1 MTAEPKNYWENIKP
15 GVRAMPPYN
24 LKEASCRIK
33 LNQNESP
40 FEVPEEVRDE
50 ILEFVRKHSFSRY
63 PGLLAVPLAEK
74 LSEVLGLPKNWVLVG
89 HGSNELIWALI
100 QTVLGRGD
108 RVVVPVPAFALF
120 THYPKVVEAE
130 LVEVP
135 AKEDLSFDV
144 ERLLSEA
151 GNPETR
157 LVLIASPSNP
167 TGAALGLR
175 DVEHLCRAT
184 RGLVLLD
191 EAYFQF
197 AKEDALSLLPKHP
210 NLILLRTFSK
220 AFHLAG
226 MRVGYLLAQPETSE
240 AVSKCKLPFSV
251 DALAQMAAM
260 AMLARQDWVDEK
272 AGYIVRERERLFR
285 ELGTLPGVRPYPS
298 QANFILFRV
307 PDARKVFEGLLEQGI
322 LIRDVS
328 HYPQLADCLRVT
340 VGLKSENEAFLKA
353 LRQVLNL

>member
-1 MTAEPKNYWENIKP
+1 MTVDPKDYWENIKP

-40 FEVPEEVRDE
+40 FAIPEEVRSE
-50 ILEFVRKHSFSRY
+50 ILSFAKEHAFSRY
-63 PGLLAVPLAEK
+63 PALLAVPLAEK
-74 LSEVLGLPKNWVLVG
+74 LSALLKVPKDWVLVG

-120 THYPKVVEAE
+120 AHYPRVVEAE
-130 LVEVP
+130 LIEVP
-135 AKEDLSFDV
+135 AREDLSFDV
-144 ERLLSEA
+144 EHLLSEA
-151 GNPETR
+151 GNPETK
-157 LVLIASPSNP
+157 LVLVASPNSP
-167 TGAALGLR
+167 TGAVLGLK
-175 DVEHLCRAT
+175 DVEHLCQAT
-184 RGLVLLD
+184 KGLVLLD

-197 AKEDALSLLPKHP
+197 AKENALGLLTKHP

-226 MRVGYLLAQPETSE
+226 MRVGYLLAQPEISE

-260 AMLARQDWVDEK
+260 AMLARQDWVEDK
-272 AGYIVRERERLFR
+272 VHYIVQERERLFQ
-285 ELGTLPGVRPYPS
+285 ELGELPGVRPYPS

-307 PDARKVFEGLLEQGI
+307 PDARKVFEDLLEQGV

-328 HYPQLADCLRVT
+328 HNPLLANCLRVT
-340 VGLKSENEAFLKA
+340 VGLEDENEAFLKA
-353 LRQVLNL
+353 LRGILLT

>member
-1 MTAEPKNYWENIKP
+1 MTTDPKDYWENIKP
-15 GVRAMPPYN
+15 VVRGMPSYN

-40 FEVPEEVRDE
+40 FAIPEEVRSE
-50 ILEFVRKHSFSRY
+50 ILSFAKEYAFSRY
-63 PGLLAVPLAEK
+63 PALLAVPLAEK
-74 LSEVLGLPKNWVLVG
+74 LSELLKVPKDWVLVG

-100 QTVLGRGD
+100 QAVLGRGD

-120 THYPKVVEAE
+120 THYPKIVEAE

-135 AKEDLSFDV
+135 VREDLAFDV

-151 GNPETR
+151 GNPETK
-157 LVLIASPSNP
+157 LTLLASPNSP
-167 TGAALGLR
+167 TGAALALR
-175 DVEHLCRAT
+175 DVEHLCQAT

-197 AKEDALSLLPKHP
+197 AKANALGLLADHP
-210 NLILLRTFSK
+210 NLILLRSFSK

-226 MRVGYLLAQPETSE
+226 MRVGYLLARPEIAG
-240 AVSKCKLPFSV
+240 AVSKAKLPFSV
-251 DALAQMAAM
+251 DALAQTAVM

-272 AGYIVRERERLFR
+272 VGYIVRERERLFQK
-285 ELGTLPGVRPYPS
+285 LGKLPGVRPYPS

-307 PDARKVFEGLLEQGI
+307 PDSRKVFDGLLEQGI

-328 HYPQLADCLRVT
+328 HYPLLANCLRVT
-340 VGLKSENEAFLKA
+340 VGLESENDAFMKA
-353 LRQVLNL
+353 LKRILNK

>member
-1 MTAEPKNYWENIKP
+1 MTTDPKDYWENIKP
-15 GVRAMPPYN
+15 VVRGMPSYN
-24 LKEASCRIK
+24 LKEVSCRIK

-40 FEVPEEVRDE
+40 FEIPEEVRAE
-50 ILEFVRKHSFSRY
+50 ILECTKKHAFSRY
-63 PGLLAVPLAEK
+63 PSLLAVPLAEK
-74 LSEVLGLPKNWVLVG
+74 LSEVLGLPREWVLVG
-89 HGSNELIWALI
+89 HGSNELIWALV
-100 QTVLGRGD
+100 QAVLGRGD
-108 RVVVPVPAFALF
+108 RVVVPTPAFALF

-130 LVEVP
+130 LAEAP

-157 LVLIASPSNP
+157 LVLIASPNSP
-167 TGAALGLR
+167 TGAVLGLR

-191 EAYFQF
+191 EAYCQF
-197 AKEDALSLLPKHP
+197 AKENALSLLQKHP
-210 NLILLRTFSK
+210 NLLLLRTFSK

-226 MRVGYLLAQPETSE
+226 MRVGYLLAQPEISE

-251 DALAQMAAM
+251 DALAQTAAM
-260 AMLARQDWVDEK
+260 AMLARQDWVEDK
-272 AGYIVRERERLFR
+272 VCYIIQERERLFQ

-307 PDARKVFEGLLEQGI
+307 PDAKRAFEGLLKKGI
-322 LIRDVS
+322 LVRDVS
-328 HYPQLADCLRVT
+328 HYPLLADCLRVT
-340 VGLKSENEAFLKA
+340 VGLEGENDAFMKA
-353 LRQVLNL
+353 LKQILNK

>member
-1 MTAEPKNYWENIKP
+1 MTVDPKDYWENIKL

-40 FEVPEEVRDE
+40 FAIPEEVRSE
-50 ILEFVRKHSFSRY
+50 ILSFAKEHAFSRY
-63 PGLLAVPLAEK
+63 PALLAFPLAEK
-74 LSEVLGLPKNWVLVG
+74 LSALLKVPKDWVLVG

-135 AKEDLSFDV
+135 AKEDLSYDV

-157 LVLIASPSNP
+157 LVLIASPNSP
-167 TGAALGLR
+167 TGAALALR
-175 DVEHLCRAT
+175 DVEHLCQAT
-184 RGLVLLD
+184 RGLLLLD
-191 EAYFQF
+191 EAYCQF
-197 AKEDALSLLPKHP
+197 AKANALGLLADHP

-226 MRVGYLLAQPETSE
+226 MRVGYLLAQPEISE

-251 DALAQMAAM
+251 DALAQTAAG
-260 AMLARQDWVDEK
+260 AMLARQDWVVEK
-272 AGYIVRERERLFR
+272 AGYIIRERERLFQ
-285 ELGTLPGVRPYPS
+285 ELGELPGVRPYPS

-307 PDARKVFEGLLEQGI
+307 PDARKVFEDLLEQGV

-328 HYPQLADCLRVT
+328 HNPLLANCLRVT
-340 VGLKSENEAFLKA
+340 VGLEDENEAFLKA
-353 LRQVLNL
+353 LRGILLT

>member
-1 MTAEPKNYWENIKP
+1 MSDSSKYLENIKP
-15 GVRAMPPYN
+15 GVRSIPPYN

-40 FEVPEEVRDE
+40 FAIPDEVRSE
-50 ILEFVRKHSFSRY
+50 ILSFAKEHAFSRY
-63 PGLLAVPLAEK
+63 PALLAVPLAEK
-74 LSEVLGLPKNWVLVG
+74 LSALLKLPKKWILVG

-100 QTVLGRGD
+100 QAVLGRGD

-151 GNPETR
+151 GNPDTK
-157 LVLIASPSNP
+157 LVLIASPNSP
-167 TGAALGLR
+167 TGAVLGLR

-191 EAYFQF
+191 EAYCQF
-197 AKEDALSLLPKHP
+197 AKENALSLLPKHP
-210 NLILLRTFSK
+210 NLMLLRTFSK

-226 MRVGYLLAQPETSE
+226 MRVGYLLAQPEISE

-251 DALAQMAAM
+251 DVLAQTTAM

-272 AGYIVRERERLFR
+272 VGYIVRERERLFQA
-285 ELGTLPGVRPYPS
+285 LAGLPGVRAYPS

-307 PDARKVFEGLLEQGI
+307 LDSCRVFDGLLEQGI
-322 LIRDVS
+322 LIRNVS
-328 HYPQLADCLRVT
+328 HYPLLANCLRVT
-340 VGLKSENEAFLKA
+340 VGLESENDAFLEGMRKT
-353 LRQVLNL
+353 LNV

>member
-1 MTAEPKNYWENIKP
+1 MNDYNEYFENIKP
-15 GVRAMPPYN
+15 EVRGMPPYN

-40 FEVPEEVRDE
+40 FEIPEEVRAE
-50 ILEFVRKHSFSRY
+50 ILDLAKGYTISRY
-63 PGLLAVPLAEK
+63 PALLAVPLAEK
-74 LSEVLGLPKNWVLVG
+74 LSELLKVPKDWVLVG

-130 LVEVP
+130 LAEVP
-135 AKEDLSFDV
+135 AQEDLSFDV

-151 GNPETR
+151 GNPETK
-157 LVLIASPSNP
+157 LVLIASPNSP
-167 TGAALGLR
+167 TGAVLGLR

-197 AKEDALSLLPKHP
+197 AKENALGLLPKHP

-226 MRVGYLLAQPETSE
+226 MRVGYLLAQPEISE

-260 AMLARQDWVDEK
+260 AMLARQDWVNEK
-272 AGYIVRERERLFR
+272 VGYIVRERERLFL
-285 ELGTLPGVRPYPS
+285 ELGKLPGVRPYPS

-328 HYPQLADCLRVT
+328 HYPLLADCLRVT
-340 VGLKSENEAFLKA
+340 VGLEGENDAFLKA
-353 LRQVLNL
+353 LRGILLT